1 MMNRGSIIRFLFIF
15 ILTISCACRNPEG
28 KEKLAHPPGEIKT
41 AERDQPKLRPP
52 GGESKNY
59 VPGEIMVK
67 FHEGINEK
75 AIQAIKRDLQLET
88 IRIVS
93 ATNLYLMKI
102 MDGSSV
108 ESVLERLRKYEE
120 VKYAEPNYVRTT
132 N

>member
-1 MMNRGSIIRFLFIF
+1 
-15 ILTISCACRNPEG
+15 
-28 KEKLAHPPGEIKT
+28 
-41 AERDQPKLRPP
+41 
-52 GGESKNY
+52 
-59 VPGEIMVK
+59 MVK

-120 VKYAEPNYVRTT
+120 VRYAEPNYVRTT

>member
-28 KEKLAHPPGEIKT
+28 KEKLAHPPREIKT

>member
-1 MMNRGSIIRFLFIF
+1 
-15 ILTISCACRNPEG
+15 
-28 KEKLAHPPGEIKT
+28 
-41 AERDQPKLRPP
+41 
-52 GGESKNY
+52 
-59 VPGEIMVK
+59 MVK
-67 FHEGINEK
+67 FHEGISEK

-120 VKYAEPNYVRTT
+120 VRYAEPNYVRTT

>member
-1 MMNRGSIIRFLFIF
+1 
-15 ILTISCACRNPEG
+15 
-28 KEKLAHPPGEIKT
+28 
-41 AERDQPKLRPP
+41 
-52 GGESKNY
+52 
-59 VPGEIMVK
+59 MVK
-67 FHEGINEK
+67 FHEGISEK